1 MEEQIEANIHTTFGG
16 AGGEQAAA
24 TDAELKSKYHLTD
37 DQLFYVA
44 EASHKFYQTYL
55 SGRFLA
61 FSNNPLNCTSTPMG
75 IRDSGTLGA
84 DAAPR
89 CACNDYYFESESN
102 TNQVRSTRPPFLCPL
117 YTAMGVLTSAPF
129 STVFR
134 LYRQLVNL
142 YFNHLM
148 DGDTSILDHDWETK
162 KGTPHRPAFLRRR
175 CRTPCPSH
183 RPSSLPRCHRER
195 NHAVD
200 MLPHGDGRGPRG
212 VWRRDGPLV
221 LGRPRGRR
229 AAVPTG
235 HV

>member
-1 MEEQIEANIHTTFGG
+1 LQNFLEAMEEQIEANIHTTFGG

-102 TNQVRSTRPPFLCPL
+102 TNQVRYAQPAPPFF
-117 YTAMGVLTSAPF
+117 VLSIPRWVC
-129 STVFR
+129 S
-134 LYRQLVNL
+134 
-142 YFNHLM
+142 HL
-148 DGDTSILDHDWETK
+148 
-162 KGTPHRPAFLRRR
+162 PR
-175 CRTPCPSH
+175 
-183 RPSSLPRCHRER
+183 SLPCF
-195 NHAVD
+195 ACI
-200 MLPHGDGRGPRG
+200 GS
-212 VWRRDGPLV
+212 W
-221 LGRPRGRR
+221 
-229 AAVPTG
+229 
-235 HV
+235 